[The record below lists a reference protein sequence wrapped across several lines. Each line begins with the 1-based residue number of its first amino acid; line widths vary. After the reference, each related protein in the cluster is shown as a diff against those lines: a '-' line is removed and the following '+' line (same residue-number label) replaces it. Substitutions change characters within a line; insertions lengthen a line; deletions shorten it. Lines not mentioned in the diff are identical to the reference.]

1 MFTWIHI
8 KDWFKKKNICLEQ
21 KSWNDFYFSAES
33 PIHNEKIFYACARAK
48 KVMSPR
54 HSACIPSSVKLPLFK
69 LNITFY
75 FKCYPFT
82 IIYLLI
88 FTSFAV
94 DLKLLIYTKKSLY
107 SLYSNNIELIDDYSV
122 TEQEMQSFPKEFLKS
137 MWTSWETHTHLFTHW
152 SKKHSKERLHS
163 CAVSFL
169 VFTV

>member
-8 KDWFKKKNICLEQ
+8 KDWFKKKDICLEQ

-33 PIHNEKIFYACARAK
+33 TIHNEKIFYACARAK

-137 MWTSWETHTHLFTHW
+137 MWTSWQTHTHLFTHS
-152 SKKHSKERLHS
+152 SKKHSRERLHS